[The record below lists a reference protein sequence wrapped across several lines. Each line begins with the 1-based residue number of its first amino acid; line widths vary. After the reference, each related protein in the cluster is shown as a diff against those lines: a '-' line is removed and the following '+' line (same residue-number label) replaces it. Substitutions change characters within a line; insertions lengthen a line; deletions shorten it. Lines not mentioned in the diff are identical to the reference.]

1 MLKYKIYIE
10 NIEIL
15 LLYVGNVLLMKAPSK
30 FEITEEIYP
39 FILLLCNLIPYLEVR
54 VVANKLLIIRATMVM
69 IHCVIACRL

>member
-39 FILLLCNLIPYLEVR
+39 FILLLCNLIPYL
-54 VVANKLLIIRATMVM
+54 
-69 IHCVIACRL
+69 